1 MNASLF
7 HVATALNANARWQEL
22 ITQNIAASSI
32 PGYRKQDLS
41 FQAIQEGLALN
52 SAGEPQSFTLPR
64 VSAVT
69 NFRPGELRYTGLP
82 TDLAV
87 DGSAFLAV
95 QMPDGATAY
104 TRDGEFQISS
114 SGQLVTKQGYAVLGD
129 SGPIQLDP
137 RNPAPLSVSST
148 GEVSQG
154 ADNKGTIRLLEFN
167 NPQLLTQING
177 GFFLANR
184 PGAVPQPADNS
195 TVRQGFLETANTSP
209 TLEMA
214 NLILAMRMYEA
225 NQRLIQGHDER
236 MGRTIS
242 ELGNPA

>member
-1 MNASLF
+1 MNASLY
-7 HVATALNANARWQEL
+7 HIATALNANARWQEL

-41 FQAIQEGLALN
+41 FQAVQEGMALN
-52 SAGEPQSFTLPR
+52 SAGGPHPVTLPR
-64 VSAVT
+64 VTAVT
-69 NFRPGELRYTGLP
+69 NFRPGELHYTGLP

-87 DGSAFLAV
+87 EGAGFLAV

-104 TRDGEFQISS
+104 TRDGEFQVGS
-114 SGQLVTKQGYAVLGD
+114 SGQLMTKQGYAVLSD
-129 SGPIQLDP
+129 NGPIQLDTH
-137 RNPAPLSVSST
+137 NPAPVSISVT

-154 ADNKGTIRLLEFN
+154 ADIKGTLRLVEFH

-177 GFFLANR
+177 GYFLANR
-184 PGAVPQPADNS
+184 SGVTPQPADHS

-209 TLEMA
+209 TIEMA
-214 NLILAMRMYEA
+214 NLISAMRMYEA
-225 NQRLIQGHDER
+225 NQRLIQGQDER
-236 MGRTIS
+236 MGRTIA